1 MYLTITDRSK
11 NMPLC
16 GFGHRSIILLIL
28 SIGFLLSAMPLEA
41 QADVG
46 AYSFDWAAA
55 DPGTYPSLKPSSLL
69 CSVTD
74 GFAEN
79 PLPNATAYTS
89 LESLAP
95 KYLGLGQI
103 VPFEMI
109 ITVDPKKTIQPENGR
124 INFTTT
130 FSTVTTSGSDFG
142 YDPAY
147 GVYCAFVDSA
157 DPVNIDTVAQAKVE
171 GFSFQLV
178 GNEITGTFDV
188 SGLNN
193 GDRVAVEIWVVL
205 KDTIPPTVTGNVHS
219 GAVSYTA
226 GTSTSTIG
234 GQTDPLLKIG
244 DFFSKTADV
253 SVTKSDIPDPVLKGN
268 DLTYEIVVRNNSPDT
283 VADGVV
289 VTDTLY
295 PNTMLIST
303 DFPNFNYTTDYNTLT
318 NTVTFNIGFLNPGES
333 KNITVV
339 VTTDS
344 APTGNDTTMDMEIGG
359 TTLTTPYDIFNKVVV
374 TTLSSDPDQSNNI
387 YYQPTNVLE
396 FPYYTY
402 YLDISCETLVLNVI
416 SSSPHGTSLT
426 AEWYFEDDSVQ
437 LDDGFTKNETG
448 VYISTYNAIPA
459 PVENGNWHVNI
470 TEYYG
475 DVLIGEN
482 RYNFTVNQDCTGPEF
497 PVGPVV
503 FMLIAGVMYLTMRRK
518 MDGS

>member
-1 MYLTITDRSK
+1 MYTLFRKSQLK
-11 NMPLC
+11 NALPGGLGCRTM
-16 GFGHRSIILLIL
+16 LLLLL
-28 SIGFLLSAMPLEA
+28 SMCILLSAMPLEA
-41 QADVG
+41 QAGVG

-55 DPGTYPSLKPSSLL
+55 DPSTYPSLKPPLA
-69 CSVTD
+69 CPIGGV
-74 GFAEN
+74 GEN

-95 KYLGLGQI
+95 QYLGLGQI

-109 ITVDPKKTIQPENGR
+109 ITVDPKKTIQPENGS
-124 INFTTT
+124 ISFTTT

-147 GVYCAFVDSA
+147 GVYCAFVDTK
-157 DPVNIDTVAQAKVE
+157 DPVNIDTGDQAKVDE
-171 GFSFQLV
+171 FVFQLV
-178 GNEITGTFDV
+178 GNEIIGTFDV

-205 KDTIPPTVTGNVHS
+205 KDTIPPTATGNVHS
-219 GAVSYTA
+219 GAVSYTD
-226 GTSTSTIG
+226 GNSTSTIG

-253 SVTKSDIPDPVLKGN
+253 SVTKSDIPDPVLKGQ

-295 PNTMLIST
+295 PNTMLKST
-303 DFPNFNYTTDYNTLT
+303 DFPHTVNG
-318 NTVTFNIGFLNPGES
+318 NTVTFNIGLLNPGES
-333 KNITVV
+333 KKITVV

-344 APTGNDTTMDMEIGG
+344 APTGNDTTMGPEIGG

-396 FPYYTY
+396 SPGYTY
-402 YLDISCETLVLNVI
+402 DLNISCETLVLNVI

-426 AEWYFEDDSVQ
+426 AEWYFEDDSVL
-437 LDDGFTKNETG
+437 LDDGLTNDGLTKNETG

-475 DVLIGEN
+475 DILIGEN
-482 RYNFTVNQDCTGPEF
+482 RYDFIVNQDCTGPEF